1 MFYSFTNNPKVPSL
15 DFTKVNIS
23 DSTNFSQMM
32 EANSKRDD
40 ILKLISLVSKN
51 PSNPIDA
58 STLKSTIA
66 KLDASID
73 LVRNLLKKK

>member
-1 MFYSFTNNPKVPSL
+1 MFYSFNNNPQVPSL

-40 ILKLISLVSKN
+40 ILKVISLVSQKSSQ
-51 PSNPIDA
+51 PLDS

-66 KLDASID
+66 KLSASVD
-73 LVRNLLKKK
+73 LVRSL